1 MIGAFVALALVVVTA
16 LIVSVGAATAA
27 RHQAQSAADLA
38 ALAGA
43 GALMGGAGCAE
54 AAAAASRMDAVLEDC
69 IVDEWDVQVRVRVPI
84 ALLRFGDRDAV
95 ASARAG
101 PVDG

>member
-1 MIGAFVALALVVVTA
+1 MAALAMSAMIAVVVM
-16 LIVSVGAATAA
+16 VVHVGSAVGA

-43 GALMGGAGCAE
+43 GALDAGVVE
-54 AAAAASRMDAVLEDC
+54 ACESARRLSIRMATTLGECTVED
-69 IVDEWDVQVRVRVPI
+69 WDVVVTVEKPVF
-84 ALLRFGDRDAV
+84 LGRFGMADAV

-101 PVDG
+101 PE